1 MNYAILITLKR
12 EGNHGGRV
20 LRSGERCEYMSRRE
34 FINLLTDSL
43 AGRVPSRLISEKAD
57 YYRQYITD
65 RAREIGQSEEE
76 IIEELGPPELIAH
89 TIIDV
94 YEAEYGVYEG
104 GAADAVYEDVG
115 NRAEAEEDDTGRR
128 RFFSLNLGGNGCFLI
143 SFLVVVLFLAIGIWM
158 VKFIAA
164 YPLLVIIVV
173 LMVYLWTHSNRRN

>member
-1 MNYAILITLKR
+1 
-12 EGNHGGRV
+12 
-20 LRSGERCEYMSRRE
+20 MSRRE

-65 RAREIGQSEEE
+65 RARDTGQSEEE
-76 IIEELGPPELIAH
+76 VIEELGPPELIAH

-104 GAADAVYEDVG
+104 GAADAVYEDAG
-115 NRAEAEEDDTGRR
+115 NRRESDGDNTGHG

-164 YPLLVIIVV
+164 YPLLVIIVAFV
-173 LMVYLWTHSNRRN
+173 IYFWINYKRRN